1 MLAYL
6 IRRLIFALVVIVG
19 VATIS
24 FALLHLIPGSP
35 VDAILGTES
44 TPEARATLERQLGLD
59 RPVIVQ
65 YVSWWGKVLQGD
77 LGNSVMTKQPVAKLI
92 SERLPVTIPLA
103 LFSMLIALLIAVP
116 AGILSA
122 LRRNTWIDGVV
133 SVIAFAGLS
142 IPGFW
147 LGTLLILGF
156 SVHWQIFPP
165 GGYVSILDDPISGF
179 RHLVLPAIALGTT
192 FAAVLT
198 RMIRSS
204 MLEVLGADYIRTAR
218 AKGQTEHR
226 VVVGHALRNALIPA
240 VTIIGVQV
248 GILLSG
254 ALIIEQIF
262 SLPGIGRLTV
272 QAVLDRDI
280 PLLQGCI
287 IVIALIFVIVNL
299 VTDLIYVYL
308 DPRISYQ

>member
-1 MLAYL
+1 MIAYI
-6 IRRLIFALVVIVG
+6 IRRLVYAVVVIVG

-24 FALLHLIPGSP
+24 FALLQMIPGSP
-35 VDAILGTES
+35 VDAMLGTES
-44 TPEARATLERQLGLD
+44 TPQAREALERELGLD
-59 RPVIVQ
+59 KSIPVQ
-65 YVSWWGKVLQGD
+65 YVTWWSDLLRGD
-77 LGNSVMTKQPVAKLI
+77 LGKSAMTNQPVGQLI
-92 SERLPVTIPLA
+92 MQRLPTTIPLA
-103 LFSMLIALLIAVP
+103 LLSMFIALVIAVP

-122 LRRNTWIDGVV
+122 IRRNTWIDGLV

-165 GGYVSILDDPISGF
+165 GGYVSVMDDPVDAL
-179 RHLVLPAIALGTT
+179 RHLILPAIALGST

-204 MLEVLGADYIRTAR
+204 LLEVLSADYIRTAR
-218 AKGQTEHR
+218 AKGQTEQR
-226 VVVGHALRNALIPA
+226 VLVQHALRNALIPA

-248 GILLSG
+248 GFLLSG
-254 ALIIEQIF
+254 ALVIEQIF

-287 IVIALIFVIVNL
+287 ITIAFIFVAVNL
-299 VTDLIYVYL
+299 LTDLIYVWL

>member
-1 MLAYL
+1 MLTYI
-6 IRRLIFALVVIVG
+6 IRRLIFAVVVIAG

-35 VDAILGTES
+35 VDAILGTEA
-44 TPEARATLERQLGLD
+44 TPEAHAALERELGLD
-59 RPVIVQ
+59 RPVAVQ
-65 YVSWWGKVLQGD
+65 YVTWWGTVLRGD
-77 LGNSVMTKQPVAKLI
+77 LGDSVMTKQSVSQLI
-92 SERLPVTIPLA
+92 RERLPVTIPLA
-103 LFSMLIALLIAVP
+103 LFSMLIALAIAIP

-122 LRRNTWIDGVV
+122 IRRNSWIDGMV
-133 SVIAFAGLS
+133 SVVAFAGLS

-165 GGYVSILDDPISGF
+165 GGYVSVFQDPIDGL
-179 RHLVLPAIALGTT
+179 RHLILPAIALGTT

-218 AKGQTEHR
+218 AKGQIEHR
-226 VVVGHALRNALIPA
+226 VLFGHALRNALIPA
-240 VTIIGVQV
+240 VTIIGVQIGV
-248 GILLSG
+248 LLSG

-287 IVIALIFVIVNL
+287 ITIALIFVVVNL
-299 VTDLIYVYL
+299 LTDLLYVYL
-308 DPRISYQ
+308 DPRISYA

>member
-6 IRRLIFALVVIVG
+6 IRRLLFAVLVIVG

-35 VDAILGTES
+35 VDAILGNEA
-44 TPEARATLERQLGLD
+44 TPAARAALEQQLGLD
-59 RPVIVQ
+59 KPVVVQ
-65 YVSWWGKVLQGD
+65 YANWWGQVLRGD
-77 LGNSVMTKQPVAKLI
+77 LGDSVMTKQPVTQLLR
-92 SERLPVTIPLA
+92 ERLPVTIPLA
-103 LFSMLIALLIAVP
+103 LLSMLIALAIAIP

-122 LRRNTWIDGVV
+122 IRRNTWIDGVV
-133 SVIAFAGLS
+133 SVVAFAGLS

-156 SVHWQIFPP
+156 SVHWRIFPP
-165 GGYVSILDDPISGF
+165 GGYVSILNDPVDGL

-204 MLEVLGADYIRTAR
+204 MLEVLSADYIRTAR
-218 AKGQTEHR
+218 AKGQTEQR
-226 VVVGHALRNALIPA
+226 VLFAHALRNALIPA

-287 IVIALIFVIVNL
+287 ITIALIFVVVNL
-299 VTDLIYVYL
+299 LTDLIYVYL
-308 DPRISYQ
+308 DPRISYT

>member
-1 MLAYL
+1 MIAY
-6 IRRLIFALVVIVG
+6 IVRRLIYALVVIVG

-24 FALLHLIPGSP
+24 FALLQLIPGSP

-44 TPEARATLERQLGLD
+44 TPQAREALERELGLD
-59 RPVIVQ
+59 KSIPMQ
-65 YVSWWGKVLQGD
+65 YVTWWGNLLRGD
-77 LGNSVMTKQPVAKLI
+77 LGKSVMTNQPVGKLI
-92 SERLPVTIPLA
+92 MERLPTTIPLA
-103 LFSMLIALLIAVP
+103 LLSMLIALVIAVP

-122 LRRNTWIDGVV
+122 IRRNTWIDGVV

-165 GGYVSILDDPISGF
+165 GGYVSVMDDPVDGL
-179 RHLVLPAIALGTT
+179 RHLILPAIALGST

-204 MLEVLGADYIRTAR
+204 LLEVLNADYIRTAR
-218 AKGQTEHR
+218 AKGQTEQR
-226 VVVGHALRNALIPA
+226 VLAQHALRNALIPA

-248 GILLSG
+248 GFLLSG
-254 ALIIEQIF
+254 ALVIEQIF

-287 IVIALIFVIVNL
+287 ITIAFIFVAVNL
-299 VTDLIYVYL
+299 LTDLIYMWL

>member
-1 MLAYL
+1 MLTYL
-6 IRRLIFALVVIVG
+6 IRRLIFAVVVIVG

-35 VDAILGTES
+35 VDAILGTEA
-44 TPEARATLERQLGLD
+44 TPESRAALEQQLGLD
-59 RPVIVQ
+59 KPVVVQ
-65 YVSWWGKVLQGD
+65 YANWWGQVLRGD
-77 LGNSVMTKQPVAKLI
+77 MGDSVMVKQPVTSLI
-92 SERLPVTIPLA
+92 RERLPVTIPLA
-103 LFSMLIALLIAVP
+103 LLSMLIALVIAIP
-116 AGILSA
+116 AGIISA
-122 LRRNTWIDGVV
+122 IRRNTWIDGVV

-156 SVHWQIFPP
+156 SVRWRIFPP
-165 GGYVSILDDPISGF
+165 GGYVSITNDPVDGL
-179 RHLVLPAIALGTT
+179 RHLILPAIALGAT

-218 AKGQTEHR
+218 AKGQTEQR
-226 VVVGHALRNALIPA
+226 VLFSHALRNALIPA
-240 VTIIGVQV
+240 ITIIGVQV

-280 PLLQGCI
+280 PLLQGCMI
-287 IVIALIFVIVNL
+287 TIALIFVVVNL
-299 VTDLIYVYL
+299 LTDLLYVYL
-308 DPRISYQ
+308 DPRISYT

>member
-1 MLAYL
+1 VIAYI
-6 IRRLIFALVVIVG
+6 IRRLIYSLVVIVG

-24 FALLHLIPGSP
+24 FALLQLIPGSP

-44 TPEARATLERQLGLD
+44 TPQARDALERELGLD
-59 RPVIVQ
+59 KSIPVQ
-65 YVSWWGKVLQGD
+65 YVTWWGNLLQGD
-77 LGNSVMTKQPVAKLI
+77 LGKSAMTNQPVGQLI
-92 SERLPVTIPLA
+92 MQRLPITIPLA
-103 LFSMLIALLIAVP
+103 LLSMALALAIAVP

-122 LRRNTWIDGVV
+122 IRRNTWIDGVV

-165 GGYVSILDDPISGF
+165 GGYVSVMDDPVAGL
-179 RHLVLPAIALGTT
+179 RHLILPAIALGST

-204 MLEVLGADYIRTAR
+204 LLEVLGADYIRTAR
-218 AKGQTEHR
+218 AKGQTEQR
-226 VVVGHALRNALIPA
+226 VLVQHALRNALIPA

-248 GILLSG
+248 GFLLSG
-254 ALIIEQIF
+254 ALIIEQVF
-262 SLPGIGRLTV
+262 ALPGIGRLTV

-287 IVIALIFVIVNL
+287 ITIALIFVVVNL
-299 VTDLIYVYL
+299 LTDLLYVWL

>member
-1 MLAYL
+1 MIAY
-6 IRRLIFALVVIVG
+6 IVRRLLYAVVVIVG

-24 FALLHLIPGSP
+24 FALLQMIPGSP
-35 VDAILGTES
+35 VDAMLGTES
-44 TPEARATLERQLGLD
+44 TPQAREALERELGLD
-59 RPVIVQ
+59 TSIPVQ
-65 YVSWWGKVLQGD
+65 YVTWWGNLLRGD
-77 LGNSVMTKQPVAKLI
+77 LGKSAMTSQPVGQLI
-92 SERLPVTIPLA
+92 IERLPTTIPLA
-103 LFSMLIALLIAVP
+103 LLSMFIALVIAVP

-122 LRRNTWIDGVV
+122 IRRNTWIDGVV

-165 GGYVSILDDPISGF
+165 GGYVSVMDDPIDGL
-179 RHLVLPAIALGTT
+179 RHLILPAIALGST

-204 MLEVLGADYIRTAR
+204 LLEVLGADYIRTAR
-218 AKGQTEHR
+218 AKGQTEQR
-226 VVVGHALRNALIPA
+226 VLVQHALRNALIPA
-240 VTIIGVQV
+240 VTIVGVQV
-248 GILLSG
+248 GFLLSG
-254 ALIIEQIF
+254 ALVIEQIF

-287 IVIALIFVIVNL
+287 ITIAFIFVAVNL
-299 VTDLIYVYL
+299 LTDLLYMWL

>member
-1 MLAYL
+1 MIAY
-6 IRRLIFALVVIVG
+6 IVRRLIYAVVVIVG

-24 FALLHLIPGSP
+24 FALLQMIPGSP

-44 TPEARATLERQLGLD
+44 TPQAREALEQQLGLD
-59 RPVIVQ
+59 KSIPVQ
-65 YVSWWGKVLQGD
+65 YVTWWGNLLRGD
-77 LGNSVMTKQPVAKLI
+77 LGKSAMTNQPVGQLI
-92 SERLPVTIPLA
+92 MQRLPTTIPLA
-103 LFSMLIALLIAVP
+103 LLSMALALAIAIP
-116 AGILSA
+116 AGIISA
-122 LRRNTWIDGVV
+122 IRRNTWIDGLV

-165 GGYVSILDDPISGF
+165 GWYVSVMDDPVAGL
-179 RHLVLPAIALGTT
+179 RHLLLPAIALGST

-204 MLEVLGADYIRTAR
+204 LLEVLGADYIRTAR
-218 AKGQTEHR
+218 AKGQVEQR
-226 VVVGHALRNALIPA
+226 VLVHHALRNALIPA

-248 GILLSG
+248 GFLLSG
-254 ALIIEQIF
+254 ALIIEQVF

-287 IVIALIFVIVNL
+287 ITIAFIFVAVNL
-299 VTDLIYVYL
+299 LTDLLYMWL

>member
-1 MLAYL
+1 
-6 IRRLIFALVVIVG
+6 
-19 VATIS
+19 VA
-24 FALLHLIPGSP
+24 
-35 VDAILGTES
+35 
-44 TPEARATLERQLGLD
+44 
-59 RPVIVQ
+59 VQ
-65 YVSWWGKVLQGD
+65 YANWWGQVLRGELGD
-77 LGNSVMTKQPVAKLI
+77 SVMTKQPVAQLI
-92 SERLPVTIPLA
+92 RERLPVTIPLA
-103 LFSMLIALLIAVP
+103 LFSMLIALAIAVP

-122 LRRNTWIDGVV
+122 IRRNTWIDGVV
-133 SVIAFAGLS
+133 SVVAFAGLS

-165 GGYVSILDDPISGF
+165 GGYVSIFDDPIDGL
-179 RHLVLPAIALGTT
+179 RHLVLPAIALGMT

-204 MLEVLGADYIRTAR
+204 MLEVLGADYVRTAR

-226 VVVGHALRNALIPA
+226 VLFGHALRNALIPT

-248 GILLSG
+248 GALLSG

-287 IVIALIFVIVNL
+287 ITIALIFVVVNL
-299 VTDLIYVYL
+299 LTDLLYVYL
-308 DPRISYQ
+308 DPRISYA

>member
-1 MLAYL
+1 MIAY
-6 IRRLIFALVVIVG
+6 IVRRLIYAVVVIVG

-24 FALLHLIPGSP
+24 FALLQMIPGSP
-35 VDAILGTES
+35 VDAFRGTES
-44 TPEARATLERQLGLD
+44 TPQAREALEQQLGLD
-59 RPVIVQ
+59 KSIPVQ
-65 YVSWWGKVLQGD
+65 YVTWWGNLLRGD
-77 LGNSVMTKQPVAKLI
+77 LGKSAMTNQPVGQLI
-92 SERLPVTIPLA
+92 MQRLPTTIPLA
-103 LFSMLIALLIAVP
+103 LLSMALALAIAIP
-116 AGILSA
+116 AGIISA
-122 LRRNTWIDGVV
+122 IRRNTWIDGLV

-165 GGYVSILDDPISGF
+165 GGYVSVMDDPVAGL
-179 RHLVLPAIALGTT
+179 RHLLLPAIALGST

-204 MLEVLGADYIRTAR
+204 LLEVLGADYIRTAR
-218 AKGQTEHR
+218 AKGQVEQR
-226 VVVGHALRNALIPA
+226 VLVHHALRNALIPA

-248 GILLSG
+248 GFLLSG
-254 ALIIEQIF
+254 ALIIEQVF

-287 IVIALIFVIVNL
+287 ITIAFIFVAVNL
-299 VTDLIYVYL
+299 LTDLLYMWL

>member
-1 MLAYL
+1 MIAYI
-6 IRRLIFALVVIVG
+6 IRRLIYAVVVIVG

-24 FALLHLIPGSP
+24 FALLQMIPGSP
-35 VDAILGTES
+35 VDAMLGTES
-44 TPEARATLERQLGLD
+44 TPQAREALERELGLD
-59 RPVIVQ
+59 KSIPVQ
-65 YVSWWGKVLQGD
+65 YVTWWSDLLRGD
-77 LGNSVMTKQPVAKLI
+77 LGKSAMTSQPVGQLI
-92 SERLPVTIPLA
+92 LERLPVTIPLA
-103 LFSMLIALLIAVP
+103 LLSMALALAIAVP

-122 LRRNTWIDGVV
+122 IRRNTWIDGVV

-165 GGYVSILDDPISGF
+165 GGYVSVMDDPVAGL
-179 RHLVLPAIALGTT
+179 RHLILPAIALGST

-204 MLEVLGADYIRTAR
+204 LLEVLGADYIRTAR
-218 AKGQTEHR
+218 AKGQTEQR
-226 VVVGHALRNALIPA
+226 VLVGHALRNALIPA
-240 VTIIGVQV
+240 VTIVGVQV
-248 GILLSG
+248 GFLLSG
-254 ALIIEQIF
+254 ALVIEQIF

-287 IVIALIFVIVNL
+287 ITIAFIFVAVNL
-299 VTDLIYVYL
+299 LTDLIYVWL

>member
-1 MLAYL
+1 MIAYI
-6 IRRLIFALVVIVG
+6 IRRLIYAVVVIVG

-24 FALLHLIPGSP
+24 FALLQMIPGSP
-35 VDAILGTES
+35 VDAMLGTES
-44 TPEARATLERQLGLD
+44 TPHAREALERELGLD
-59 RPVIVQ
+59 KSIPVQ
-65 YVSWWGKVLQGD
+65 YVTWWGNLLRGD
-77 LGNSVMTKQPVAKLI
+77 LGKSAMTSQPVGQLI
-92 SERLPVTIPLA
+92 MQRLPTTIPLA
-103 LFSMLIALLIAVP
+103 LLSMFIALVIAVP

-122 LRRNTWIDGVV
+122 IRRNTWIDGLV

-165 GGYVSILDDPISGF
+165 GGYVSVMDDPVSGL
-179 RHLVLPAIALGTT
+179 RHLILPAIALGST

-204 MLEVLGADYIRTAR
+204 LLEVLGADYIRTAR
-218 AKGQTEHR
+218 AKGQTEQR
-226 VVVGHALRNALIPA
+226 VLVHHALRNALIPA
-240 VTIIGVQV
+240 VTIVGVQV
-248 GILLSG
+248 GFLLSG
-254 ALIIEQIF
+254 ALVIEQIF

-287 IVIALIFVIVNL
+287 ITIAFIFVAVNL
-299 VTDLIYVYL
+299 LTDLIYVWL

>member
-44 TPEARATLERQLGLD
+44 TPEARVALEHQLGLD
-59 RPVIVQ
+59 RPVLVQ
-65 YVSWWGKVLQGD
+65 YVSWWGNVLRGD
-77 LGNSVMTKQPVAKLI
+77 LGSSVMTKQPVGKLI
-92 SERLPVTIPLA
+92 SERLPVTLPLA

-116 AGILSA
+116 AGIVSA
-122 LRRNTWIDGVV
+122 LRRNTWIDGLV

-165 GGYVSILDDPISGF
+165 GGYVSILDDPISGL

-218 AKGQTEHR
+218 AKGQTEQR

>member
-1 MLAYL
+1 MIAY
-6 IRRLIFALVVIVG
+6 IVRRLIYAVVVIVG

-24 FALLHLIPGSP
+24 FALLQLIPGSP
-35 VDAILGTES
+35 VDAMLGTES
-44 TPEARATLERQLGLD
+44 TPQAREALERELGLD
-59 RPVIVQ
+59 KSIPVQ
-65 YVSWWGKVLQGD
+65 YVTWWGNLLRGD
-77 LGNSVMTKQPVAKLI
+77 LGKSAMTSQPVGQLI
-92 SERLPVTIPLA
+92 LERLPVTIPLA
-103 LFSMLIALLIAVP
+103 LLSMFIALVIAVP

-122 LRRNTWIDGVV
+122 IRRNTWIDGVV

-165 GGYVSILDDPISGF
+165 GGYVSVMDDPIDGL
-179 RHLVLPAIALGTT
+179 RHLFLPAIALGST

-204 MLEVLGADYIRTAR
+204 LLEVLSADYIRTAR
-218 AKGQTEHR
+218 AKGQTEQR
-226 VVVGHALRNALIPA
+226 VLVQHALRNALIPA
-240 VTIIGVQV
+240 VTIVGVQV
-248 GILLSG
+248 GFLLSG
-254 ALIIEQIF
+254 ALVIEQIF

-287 IVIALIFVIVNL
+287 ITIAFIFVAVNML
-299 VTDLIYVYL
+299 TDLLYMWL

>member
-1 MLAYL
+1 MIAY
-6 IRRLIFALVVIVG
+6 IVRRLIYAVVVIVG

-24 FALLHLIPGSP
+24 FALLQMIPGSP

-44 TPEARATLERQLGLD
+44 TPQARAALEQQLGLD
-59 RPVIVQ
+59 KSIPVQ
-65 YVSWWGKVLQGD
+65 YVTWWGNLLRGD
-77 LGNSVMTKQPVAKLI
+77 LGKSAMTNQPVGQLI
-92 SERLPVTIPLA
+92 MQRLPTTIPLA
-103 LFSMLIALLIAVP
+103 LLSMALALVIAIP
-116 AGILSA
+116 AGIISA
-122 LRRNTWIDGVV
+122 IRRNTWIDGVV

-165 GGYVSILDDPISGF
+165 GGYVSVMDDPVAGL
-179 RHLVLPAIALGTT
+179 RHLLLPAIALGST

-204 MLEVLGADYIRTAR
+204 LLEVLGADYIRTAR
-218 AKGQTEHR
+218 AKGQVEQR
-226 VVVGHALRNALIPA
+226 VLVHHALRNALIPA

-248 GILLSG
+248 GFLLSG
-254 ALIIEQIF
+254 ALIIEQVF

-287 IVIALIFVIVNL
+287 ITIAFIFVAVNL
-299 VTDLIYVYL
+299 LTDLLYMWL

>member
-1 MLAYL
+1 MIGY
-6 IRRLIFALVVIVG
+6 IVRRLLYALVVIVG

-24 FALLHLIPGSP
+24 FALLQMIPGSP

-44 TPEARATLERQLGLD
+44 TPQARAALEHELGLD
-59 RPVIVQ
+59 KSIPVQ
-65 YVSWWGKVLQGD
+65 YVTWWSNLLRGD
-77 LGNSVMTKQPVAKLI
+77 LGKSAMTSQPVGQLI
-92 SERLPVTIPLA
+92 LERLPTTIPLA
-103 LFSMLIALLIAVP
+103 LLSMALALAIAIP

-122 LRRNTWIDGVV
+122 IRRNTWIDGVV
-133 SVIAFAGLS
+133 SVVAFAGLS

-165 GGYVSILDDPISGF
+165 GGYVSVMDDPVAGL
-179 RHLVLPAIALGTT
+179 RHLMLPAIALGST

-204 MLEVLGADYIRTAR
+204 LLEVLGADYIRTAR
-218 AKGQTEHR
+218 AKGQTEQR
-226 VVVGHALRNALIPA
+226 VLVHHALRNALIPA
-240 VTIIGVQV
+240 VTIVGVQV
-248 GILLSG
+248 GFLLSG
-254 ALIIEQIF
+254 ALVIEQIF

-287 IVIALIFVIVNL
+287 ITIAFIFVAVNL
-299 VTDLIYVYL
+299 LTDLIYVWL
-308 DPRISYQ
+308 DPRISYR

>member
-1 MLAYL
+1 MIAY
-6 IRRLIFALVVIVG
+6 IVRRLIYAVVVIVG

-24 FALLHLIPGSP
+24 FALLQMIPGSP

-44 TPEARATLERQLGLD
+44 TPQAREALEQQLGLD
-59 RPVIVQ
+59 KSIPVQ
-65 YVSWWGKVLQGD
+65 YVTWWGNLLRGD
-77 LGNSVMTKQPVAKLI
+77 LGKSAMTNQPVGQLI
-92 SERLPVTIPLA
+92 MQRLPTTIPLA
-103 LFSMLIALLIAVP
+103 LLSMALALAIAIP
-116 AGILSA
+116 AGIISA
-122 LRRNTWIDGVV
+122 IRRNTWIDGLV

-165 GGYVSILDDPISGF
+165 GGYVSVMDDPVAGL
-179 RHLVLPAIALGTT
+179 RHLLLPAIALGST

-204 MLEVLGADYIRTAR
+204 LLEVLGADYIRTAR
-218 AKGQTEHR
+218 AKGQVEQR
-226 VVVGHALRNALIPA
+226 VLVHHALRNALIPA

-248 GILLSG
+248 GFLLSG
-254 ALIIEQIF
+254 ALIIEQVF

-287 IVIALIFVIVNL
+287 ITIAFIFVAVNL
-299 VTDLIYVYL
+299 LTDLLYMWL

>member
-1 MLAYL
+1 MIAY
-6 IRRLIFALVVIVG
+6 IVRRLIYAVVVIVG

-24 FALLHLIPGSP
+24 FALLQLIPGSP
-35 VDAILGTES
+35 VDAMLGTES
-44 TPEARATLERQLGLD
+44 TPQAREALERELGLD
-59 RPVIVQ
+59 KSIPVQ
-65 YVSWWGKVLQGD
+65 YVTWWGNLLRGD
-77 LGNSVMTKQPVAKLI
+77 LGKSAMTSQPVGQLI
-92 SERLPVTIPLA
+92 LERLPVTIPLA
-103 LFSMLIALLIAVP
+103 LLSMFIALVIAVP

-122 LRRNTWIDGVV
+122 IRRNTWIDGVV
-133 SVIAFAGLS
+133 SMIAFAGLS

-165 GGYVSILDDPISGF
+165 GGYVSVMDDPIDGL
-179 RHLVLPAIALGTT
+179 RHLFLPAIALGST

-204 MLEVLGADYIRTAR
+204 LLEVLSADYIRTAR
-218 AKGQTEHR
+218 AKGQTEQR
-226 VVVGHALRNALIPA
+226 VLVQHALRNALIPA
-240 VTIIGVQV
+240 VTIVGVQV
-248 GILLSG
+248 GFLLSG
-254 ALIIEQIF
+254 ALVIEQIF

-287 IVIALIFVIVNL
+287 ITIAFIFVMVNL
-299 VTDLIYVYL
+299 LTDLLYVWL
-308 DPRISYQ
+308 DPRINYQ

>member
-1 MLAYL
+1 MIAYI
-6 IRRLIFALVVIVG
+6 IRRLIYAVVVIVG

-24 FALLHLIPGSP
+24 FALLQMIPGSP
-35 VDAILGTES
+35 VDAMLGTES
-44 TPEARATLERQLGLD
+44 TPQAREALERELGLD
-59 RPVIVQ
+59 KSIPVQ
-65 YVSWWGKVLQGD
+65 YVTWWGNLLRGD
-77 LGNSVMTKQPVAKLI
+77 LGKSAMTSQPVGQLI
-92 SERLPVTIPLA
+92 MQRLPTTIPLA
-103 LFSMLIALLIAVP
+103 LLSMFIALVIAVP

-122 LRRNTWIDGVV
+122 IRRNTWIDGLV

-165 GGYVSILDDPISGF
+165 GGYVSVMDDPVSGL
-179 RHLVLPAIALGTT
+179 RHLILPAIALGST

-204 MLEVLGADYIRTAR
+204 LLEVLGADYIRTAR
-218 AKGQTEHR
+218 AKGQTEQR
-226 VVVGHALRNALIPA
+226 VLVHHALRNALIPA
-240 VTIIGVQV
+240 VTIVGVQV
-248 GILLSG
+248 GFLLSG
-254 ALIIEQIF
+254 ALVIEQIF

-287 IVIALIFVIVNL
+287 ITIAFIFVAVNL
-299 VTDLIYVYL
+299 LTDLIYVWL

>member
-1 MLAYL
+1 MIAYI
-6 IRRLIFALVVIVG
+6 IRRLIYAVVVIVG

-24 FALLHLIPGSP
+24 FALLQMIPGSP
-35 VDAILGTES
+35 VDAMLGTES
-44 TPEARATLERQLGLD
+44 TPQAREALERELGLD
-59 RPVIVQ
+59 KSIPVQ
-65 YVSWWGKVLQGD
+65 YVTWWGNLLRGD
-77 LGNSVMTKQPVAKLI
+77 LGKSAMTSQPVGQLI
-92 SERLPVTIPLA
+92 MERLPTTIPLA
-103 LFSMLIALLIAVP
+103 LLSMFIALVIAVP

-122 LRRNTWIDGVV
+122 IRRNTWIDGVV

-165 GGYVSILDDPISGF
+165 GGYVSVMDDPVSGL
-179 RHLVLPAIALGTT
+179 RHLILPAIALGST

-204 MLEVLGADYIRTAR
+204 LLEVLGADYIRTAR
-218 AKGQTEHR
+218 AKGQAEQR
-226 VVVGHALRNALIPA
+226 VLVHHALRNALIPA
-240 VTIIGVQV
+240 VTIVGVQV
-248 GILLSG
+248 GFLLSG
-254 ALIIEQIF
+254 ALVIEQIF

-287 IVIALIFVIVNL
+287 ITIAFIFVAVNL
-299 VTDLIYVYL
+299 LTDLIYVWL

>member
-1 MLAYL
+1 VGQL
-6 IRRLIFALVVIVG
+6 IM
-19 VATIS
+19 
-24 FALLHLIPGSP
+24 
-35 VDAILGTES
+35 
-44 TPEARATLERQLGLD
+44 Q
-59 RPVIVQ
+59 
-65 YVSWWGKVLQGD
+65 
-77 LGNSVMTKQPVAKLI
+77 
-92 SERLPVTIPLA
+92 RLPTTIPLA
-103 LFSMLIALLIAVP
+103 FLSMALALAIAIP
-116 AGILSA
+116 AGIISA
-122 LRRNTWIDGVV
+122 IRRNTWIDGLV

-165 GGYVSILDDPISGF
+165 GGYVSVMDDPVAGL
-179 RHLVLPAIALGTT
+179 RHLLLPAIALGST

-204 MLEVLGADYIRTAR
+204 LLEVLGADYIRTAR
-218 AKGQTEHR
+218 AKGQVEQR
-226 VVVGHALRNALIPA
+226 VLVHHALRNALIPA

-248 GILLSG
+248 GFLLSG
-254 ALIIEQIF
+254 ALIIEQVF

-287 IVIALIFVIVNL
+287 ITIAFIFVAVNL
-299 VTDLIYVYL
+299 LTDLLYMWL

>member
-6 IRRLIFALVVIVG
+6 IRRLLFALVVIAG

-44 TPEARATLERQLGLD
+44 NPEARAALERQLGLD
-59 RPVIVQ
+59 RPVAVQ
-65 YVSWWGKVLQGD
+65 YVSWWGNLLRGD
-77 LGNSVMTKQPVAKLI
+77 LGESVMTNQSVAQLI
-92 SERLPVTIPLA
+92 WQRLPVTIPLA
-103 LFSMLIALLIAVP
+103 VFSMTIALLIAIP

-122 LRRNTWIDGVV
+122 IRRNTWIDGVV
-133 SVIAFAGLS
+133 SVVAFAGLS

-165 GGYVSILDDPISGF
+165 GGYVSVFQDPIDGL
-179 RHLVLPAIALGTT
+179 RHLILPAIALGTT

-218 AKGQTEHR
+218 AKGQTEQR
-226 VVVGHALRNALIPA
+226 VLVGHALRNALIPA

-248 GILLSG
+248 GALLSG

-287 IVIALIFVIVNL
+287 ITIALIFVVVNL
-299 VTDLIYVYL
+299 LTDLLYVYL
-308 DPRISYQ
+308 DPRISYA

>member
-1 MLAYL
+1 LLYAV
-6 IRRLIFALVVIVG
+6 VVIVG

-24 FALLHLIPGSP
+24 FALLQMIPGSP
-35 VDAILGTES
+35 VDAMLGTES
-44 TPEARATLERQLGLD
+44 TPQAREALERELGLD
-59 RPVIVQ
+59 TSIPVQ
-65 YVSWWGKVLQGD
+65 YVTWWGNLLRGD
-77 LGNSVMTKQPVAKLI
+77 LGKSAMTSQPVGQLI
-92 SERLPVTIPLA
+92 IERLPTTIPLA
-103 LFSMLIALLIAVP
+103 LLSMFIALVIAVP

-122 LRRNTWIDGVV
+122 IRRNTWIDGVV

-165 GGYVSILDDPISGF
+165 GGYVSVMDDPIDGL
-179 RHLVLPAIALGTT
+179 RHLILPAIALGST

-204 MLEVLGADYIRTAR
+204 LLEVLGADYIRTAR
-218 AKGQTEHR
+218 AKGQTEQR
-226 VVVGHALRNALIPA
+226 VLVQHALRNALIPA
-240 VTIIGVQV
+240 VTIVGVQV
-248 GILLSG
+248 GFLLSG
-254 ALIIEQIF
+254 ALVIEQIF

-287 IVIALIFVIVNL
+287 ITIAFIFVAVNL
-299 VTDLIYVYL
+299 LTDLLYMWL

>member
-1 MLAYL
+1 MIAY
-6 IRRLIFALVVIVG
+6 IVRRLIYAVVVIVG

-24 FALLHLIPGSP
+24 FALLQLIPGSP
-35 VDAILGTES
+35 VDAMLGTES
-44 TPEARATLERQLGLD
+44 TPQAREALERELGLD
-59 RPVIVQ
+59 KSIPVQ
-65 YVSWWGKVLQGD
+65 YVTWWGNLLRGD
-77 LGNSVMTKQPVAKLI
+77 LGKSAMTSQPVGQLI
-92 SERLPVTIPLA
+92 LERLPVTIPLA
-103 LFSMLIALLIAVP
+103 LLSMFIALVIAVP

-122 LRRNTWIDGVV
+122 IRRNTWIDGVV
-133 SVIAFAGLS
+133 SMIAFAGLS

-165 GGYVSILDDPISGF
+165 GGYVSVMDDPIDGL
-179 RHLVLPAIALGTT
+179 RHLFLPAIALGST

-204 MLEVLGADYIRTAR
+204 LLEVLSADYIRTAR
-218 AKGQTEHR
+218 AKGQTEQR
-226 VVVGHALRNALIPA
+226 VLVQHALRNALIPA
-240 VTIIGVQV
+240 VTIVGVQV
-248 GILLSG
+248 GFLLSG
-254 ALIIEQIF
+254 ALVIEQIF

-287 IVIALIFVIVNL
+287 ITIAFIFVAVNL
-299 VTDLIYVYL
+299 LTDLLYMWL

>member
-1 MLAYL
+1 MAAYL
-6 IRRLIFALVVIVG
+6 VRRLIYSLVVIAG
-19 VATIS
+19 VATLS
-24 FALLHLIPGSP
+24 FALLQLIPGSP
-35 VDAILGTES
+35 VDAMLGTES
-44 TPEARATLERQLGLD
+44 SPQARAALEHELGLD
-59 RPVIVQ
+59 RPVLAQ
-65 YVSWWGKVLQGD
+65 YATWWGKLLRGD
-77 LGNSVMTKQPVAKLI
+77 LGMSVMTRQPVSTLI
-92 SERLPVTIPLA
+92 VQRLPTTIPLA
-103 LFSMLIALLIAVP
+103 ILSMAIALAIAVP

-122 LRRNTWIDGVV
+122 IRRNTWVDGLV
-133 SVIAFAGLS
+133 SMIAFAGLS

-165 GGYVSILDDPISGF
+165 GGYVSVLDHPIDGL
-179 RHLVLPAIALGTT
+179 RHLILPAIALGST

-204 MLEVLGADYIRTAR
+204 LLEVLGADYIRTAR
-218 AKGQTEHR
+218 AKGQTEQR
-226 VVVGHALRNALIPA
+226 VLVHHALRNALIPA
-240 VTIIGVQV
+240 VTIVGVQV
-248 GILLSG
+248 GFLLSG

-287 IVIALIFVIVNL
+287 IVIALIFVVVNL
-299 VTDLIYVYL
+299 LTDLLYVWL
-308 DPRISYQ
+308 DPRISYE

>member
-6 IRRLIFALVVIVG
+6 IRRLLFAVVVIVG

-35 VDAILGTES
+35 VDAILGNEA
-44 TPEARATLERQLGLD
+44 TPDSRAALEHQLGLD
-59 RPVIVQ
+59 RPVAVQ
-65 YVSWWGKVLQGD
+65 YANWWGQVLRGELGD
-77 LGNSVMTKQPVAKLI
+77 SVMTKQPVAQLI
-92 SERLPVTIPLA
+92 RERLPVTIPLA
-103 LFSMLIALLIAVP
+103 IFSMLIALAIAVP

-122 LRRNTWIDGVV
+122 IRRNTWIDGVV
-133 SVIAFAGLS
+133 SVVAFAGLS

-165 GGYVSILDDPISGF
+165 GGYVSIFDDPIDGL
-179 RHLVLPAIALGTT
+179 RHLVLPAIALGMT

-204 MLEVLGADYIRTAR
+204 MLEVLGADYVRTAR

-226 VVVGHALRNALIPA
+226 VLFGHALRNALIPT

-248 GILLSG
+248 GALLSG

-287 IVIALIFVIVNL
+287 ITIALIFVVVNL
-299 VTDLIYVYL
+299 LTDLLYVYL
-308 DPRISYQ
+308 DPRISYA

>member
-6 IRRLIFALVVIVG
+6 IRRLLFAIVVIAG

-35 VDAILGTES
+35 VDAILGNES
-44 TPEARATLERQLGLD
+44 TPDARAALERQLGLD
-59 RPVIVQ
+59 QPVVWQ
-65 YVSWWGKVLQGD
+65 YVNWWGNVLRGD
-77 LGNSVMTKQPVAKLI
+77 LGKSVMTKQSVAQLI
-92 SERLPVTIPLA
+92 WERLPVTIPLA
-103 LFSMLIALLIAVP
+103 LFSMTIALVIAIP

-122 LRRNTWIDGVV
+122 IRRNTWIDGVV
-133 SVIAFAGLS
+133 SIVAFAGLS

-165 GGYVSILDDPISGF
+165 GGYVSVFQDPVEGLRYLI
-179 RHLVLPAIALGTT
+179 LPAIALGTT

-204 MLEVLGADYIRTAR
+204 MLEVLGAEYIRTAR
-218 AKGQTEHR
+218 AKGQTEQR
-226 VVVGHALRNALIPA
+226 VLVGHALRNALIPA

-248 GILLSG
+248 GALLSG

-287 IVIALIFVIVNL
+287 ITIALIFVVVNL
-299 VTDLIYVYL
+299 LTDLLYVYL
-308 DPRISYQ
+308 DPRISYA

>member
-6 IRRLIFALVVIVG
+6 IRRLLFAIVVIAG

-35 VDAILGTES
+35 VDAILGNES
-44 TPEARATLERQLGLD
+44 TPEARAALERQLGLD
-59 RPVIVQ
+59 RPVAVQ
-65 YVSWWGKVLQGD
+65 YVSWWGNVLRGD
-77 LGNSVMTKQPVAKLI
+77 LGESVMTNQSVAQLI
-92 SERLPVTIPLA
+92 WERLPVTIPLA
-103 LFSMLIALLIAVP
+103 VFSMLIALTIAIP

-122 LRRNTWIDGVV
+122 IRRNTWIDGVV
-133 SVIAFAGLS
+133 SVVAFAGLS

-165 GGYVSILDDPISGF
+165 GGYVSVFQDPIDGL
-179 RHLVLPAIALGTT
+179 RHLILPAIALGTT

-218 AKGQTEHR
+218 AKGQTEQR
-226 VVVGHALRNALIPA
+226 VLVGHALRNALIPA

-248 GILLSG
+248 GVLLSG

-287 IVIALIFVIVNL
+287 ITIALIFVVVNL
-299 VTDLIYVYL
+299 LTDLLYVYL
-308 DPRISYQ
+308 DPRISYA

>member
-6 IRRLIFALVVIVG
+6 IRRLLFAVVVIVG

-35 VDAILGTES
+35 VDAILGNEA
-44 TPEARATLERQLGLD
+44 TPAARAALEQQLGLD
-59 RPVIVQ
+59 KPVVVQ
-65 YVSWWGKVLQGD
+65 YANWWRQVLQGD
-77 LGNSVMTKQPVAKLI
+77 LGDSVMTKQPVTQLI
-92 SERLPVTIPLA
+92 RERLPVTIPLA
-103 LFSMLIALLIAVP
+103 LLSMLIALVIAVP

-122 LRRNTWIDGVV
+122 IRRNTWIDGAV
-133 SVIAFAGLS
+133 SVVAFAGLS

-156 SVHWQIFPP
+156 SVHWRIFPP
-165 GGYVSILDDPISGF
+165 GGYVSILSDPVDGL

-204 MLEVLGADYIRTAR
+204 MLEVLGADYVRTAR

-226 VVVGHALRNALIPA
+226 VLFGHALRNALIPT

-248 GILLSG
+248 GALLSG

-287 IVIALIFVIVNL
+287 ITIALIFVVVNL
-299 VTDLIYVYL
+299 LTDLIYVYL
-308 DPRISYQ
+308 DPRISYT

>member
-1 MLAYL
+1 MIAYI
-6 IRRLIFALVVIVG
+6 IRRLVYAVVVIVG

-24 FALLHLIPGSP
+24 FALLQMIPGSP
-35 VDAILGTES
+35 VDAMLGTES
-44 TPEARATLERQLGLD
+44 TPQAREALERELGLD
-59 RPVIVQ
+59 KSIPVQ
-65 YVSWWGKVLQGD
+65 YVTWWSDLLRGD
-77 LGNSVMTKQPVAKLI
+77 LGKSAMTNQPVGQLI
-92 SERLPVTIPLA
+92 MQRLPTTIPLA
-103 LFSMLIALLIAVP
+103 LLSMFIALVIAVP

-122 LRRNTWIDGVV
+122 IRRNTWIDGLV

-165 GGYVSILDDPISGF
+165 GWYVSVMDDPVDAL
-179 RHLVLPAIALGTT
+179 RHLILPAIALGST

-204 MLEVLGADYIRTAR
+204 LLEVLSADYIRTAR
-218 AKGQTEHR
+218 AKGQTEQR
-226 VVVGHALRNALIPA
+226 VLVQHALRNALIPA

-248 GILLSG
+248 GFLLSG
-254 ALIIEQIF
+254 ALVIEQIF

-287 IVIALIFVIVNL
+287 ITIAFIFVAVNL
-299 VTDLIYVYL
+299 LTDLIYVWL

>member
-1 MLAYL
+1 MIAYI
-6 IRRLIFALVVIVG
+6 IRRLIYAVVVIVG

-24 FALLHLIPGSP
+24 FALLQMIPGSP
-35 VDAILGTES
+35 VDAMLGTES
-44 TPEARATLERQLGLD
+44 TPQAREALERELGLD
-59 RPVIVQ
+59 KSIPVQ
-65 YVSWWGKVLQGD
+65 YVTWWSDLLRGD
-77 LGNSVMTKQPVAKLI
+77 LGKSAMTSQPVGQLI
-92 SERLPVTIPLA
+92 MQRLPTTIPLA
-103 LFSMLIALLIAVP
+103 LLSMFIALVIAVP

-122 LRRNTWIDGVV
+122 IRRNTWIDGVV

-165 GGYVSILDDPISGF
+165 GGYVSVMDDPIDGL
-179 RHLVLPAIALGTT
+179 RHLILPAIALGTT

-204 MLEVLGADYIRTAR
+204 LLEVLGADYIRTAR
-218 AKGQTEHR
+218 AKGQTEQR
-226 VVVGHALRNALIPA
+226 VLVHHALRNALIPA
-240 VTIIGVQV
+240 VTIVGVQV
-248 GILLSG
+248 GFLLSG
-254 ALIIEQIF
+254 ALVIEQIF

-287 IVIALIFVIVNL
+287 ITIAFIFVAVNL
-299 VTDLIYVYL
+299 LTDLIYVWL

>member
-6 IRRLIFALVVIVG
+6 IRRLLFAVVVIAG

-35 VDAILGTES
+35 VDAILGNEA
-44 TPEARATLERQLGLD
+44 TPDSRAALEHQLGLD
-59 RPVIVQ
+59 RPVAVQ
-65 YVSWWGKVLQGD
+65 YANWWGQVLRGELGD
-77 LGNSVMTKQPVAKLI
+77 SVMTKQPVAQLI
-92 SERLPVTIPLA
+92 RERLPVTIPLA
-103 LFSMLIALLIAVP
+103 IFSMLIALAIAVP

-122 LRRNTWIDGVV
+122 IRRNTWIDGVV
-133 SVIAFAGLS
+133 SVVAFAGLS

-165 GGYVSILDDPISGF
+165 GGYVSIFDDPIDGL
-179 RHLVLPAIALGTT
+179 RHLVLPAIALGMT

-204 MLEVLGADYIRTAR
+204 MLEVLGADYVRTAR

-226 VVVGHALRNALIPA
+226 VLFGHALRNALIPT

-248 GILLSG
+248 GALLSG

-287 IVIALIFVIVNL
+287 ITIALIFVVVNL
-299 VTDLIYVYL
+299 LTDLLYVYL
-308 DPRISYQ
+308 DPRISYA